1 MLAFLGWNPG
11 TEEEIMS
18 ITEMAFS
25 FDLNKVHKAGAKFDP
40 DKAKWFNHKYLVKKT
55 PAKLANLYQEILRS
69 KNIEVSDDYVNK
81 IVCLIKDRANFVSDF
96 WEQSYFFFQAPEKY
110 DQDVIKKRWKEET
123 PKLLSELKKQFEKV
137 DEFDLVS
144 LEKVVQDFVEEKKIG
159 LGQLMNPLRIT
170 LVGAGIG
177 PGVLEIAELI
187 GKEETIKRIKA
198 GIEKIK

>member
-1 MLAFLGWNPG
+1 M
-11 TEEEIMS
+11 T
-18 ITEMAFS
+18 
-25 FDLNKVHKAGAKFDP
+25 
-40 DKAKWFNHKYLVKKT
+40 
-55 PAKLANLYQEILRS
+55 
-69 KNIEVSDDYVNK
+69 
-81 IVCLIKDRANFVSDF
+81 
-96 WEQSYFFFQAPEKY
+96 
-110 DQDVIKKRWKEET
+110 
-123 PKLLSELKKQFEKV
+123 EKV